1 MRHYVEALNTVIFNK
16 SWTPLFKA
24 LSDENAGKLIKAL
37 FDFMNGEKVNLE
49 DDQLRAIFLS
59 IANQIE
65 HSARKYYSR
74 VYQEDGDE
82 E

>member
-1 MRHYVEALNTVIFNK
+1 MKHYVEALNTVIFNK
-16 SWTPLFKA
+16 SWTPLFTS
-24 LSDENAGKLIKAL
+24 LSDEEAGKLIKGL
-37 FDFMNGEKVNLE
+37 FAFMNGKPIKIDDEKIKAVC
-49 DDQLRAIFLS
+49 LS
-59 IANQIE
+59 IADQIE

>member
-1 MRHYVEALNTVIFNK
+1 MKHYVEALNTVIFNK

-37 FDFMNGEKVNLE
+37 FDFMNGDKIDLE
-49 DDQLRAIFLS
+49 DTQLRAIFLS
-59 IANQIE
+59 IADQIK
-65 HSARKYYSR
+65 HSARKCQSR